1 MDRGQGRER
10 IVMHTKAIVAVGI
23 LAAFVLGAV
32 VLGLL
37 SLRGRDKRDLAEWS
51 VGGRS
56 LGVVFIFMLMAGET
70 YTSFSYLGAAGWSY
84 EYGMPVFYLVA
95 YLAIGFAAGYVV
107 GPILWNYARRHHLH
121 TITDIVA
128 HRFDSPW
135 FGAAVAVLTTFFL
148 LPYIQLQITGMG
160 VVVSTISYGTIGLGV
175 GYVIAFV
182 VSEAFV
188 IASGLRGSAWV
199 SVLKDVLVVLTLLF
213 VFLYVPVHYFGG
225 FGPMMER
232 LATER
237 PQWLVLPG
245 QGEESLGMLWF
256 ASTGLLN
263 GVVYTI
269 FPTTVAGYLAARSPG
284 VLRRNAMI
292 MPLYQVLL
300 FVPILLGLA
309 ALFVVPGLGNSNL
322 AMFQLVVDSLPAWV
336 VGLVGVAGALSAIV
350 PMAVFMLVIGT
361 MWGRSI
367 LGAHPRTA
375 PHQKRLSQLVTFLLG
390 LSALI
395 FTFIAPS
402 TLVQLSVLSYQ
413 GIAQLLPAVL
423 LSLLWKRM
431 SAPAAACG
439 LTSGVVTVVAFVA
452 TGHETW
458 NGINAGL
465 LALAINIAVTVL
477 LTLAKPAATPADRL
491 AVDER
496 TTASAASSRT

>member
-1 MDRGQGRER
+1 MNSN
-10 IVMHTKAIVAVGI
+10 AIVSVGI
-23 LAAFVLGAV
+23 LAVFILGAV
-32 VLGLL
+32 ALGLL
-37 SLRGRDKRDLAEWS
+37 SLRGRDKNDLAEWS

-56 LGVVFIFMLMAGET
+56 LGTVFVFMLMAGET

-95 YLAIGFAAGYVV
+95 YLAIGFAAGYIV
-107 GPILWNYARRHHLH
+107 GPILWNYAHRHHLH
-121 TITDIVA
+121 TISDIVT

-135 FGAAVAVLTTFFL
+135 LGAAVAVLTTLFL

-199 SVLKDVLVVLTLLF
+199 SVLKDVLVVITLLF
-213 VFLYVPVHYFGG
+213 VFVYVPVHYFGG
-225 FGPMMER
+225 FGPMMDR
-232 LATER
+232 LVSER

-245 QGEESLGMLWF
+245 QGKESLGMLWF
-256 ASTGLLN
+256 ATTGLLN

-269 FPTTVAGYLAARSPG
+269 FPTTVAGYLGAKSPT

-292 MPLYQVLL
+292 MPFYQVLL

-309 ALFVVPGLGNSNL
+309 ALFVVPGLNNSDL
-322 AMFQLVVDSLPAWV
+322 AMFRLVVESLPAWL

-367 LGAHPRTA
+367 LGVHPRTA
-375 PHQKRLSQLVTFLLG
+375 AHQKKLSQLVTFLLG
-390 LSALI
+390 MVALL
-395 FTFIAPS
+395 FTLISPS

-431 SAPAAACG
+431 SLWGAFAG
-439 LTSGVVTVVAFVA
+439 LVAGVVAVAGLVA
-452 TGHETW
+452 SGHETVM
-458 NGINAGL
+458 GINAGL
-465 LALAINIAVTVL
+465 LGLAVNILVNITL
-477 LTLAKPAATPADRL
+477 SLAKPADAPADRL

-496 TTASAASSRT
+496 ASEPGVSTTA